1 MCARFLSTQ
10 TLNINLLDTYYFF
23 RVLVLPRNK
32 CQKRS
37 NLVRPAD
44 SEAQLA
50 EKTRTTSLD
59 GDLSDGEINYKTKLV
74 MVKPYQDSEPKTT
87 PFQNDQP
94 SDPTTPNK
102 STDYPVTGFSQLF
115 NNSADWT
122 FPITNDPCSSTSS
135 NASLNCLSASQVE
148 SEKGTLFLFEEHNGT
163 RATCQETRPNVMTD
177 KASSLTI
184 QAKGDECQSKDSG
197 TSQASLKEFLNESK
211 ILLDERDVRFSEE
224 SYNMPMIPWNKVVV
238 NVLDDENIKSSLSFS
253 PNVQLPSYQKHS
265 EEAGFNSLNV
275 TEAESSKEYSDLPV
289 VPREEV
295 VINIGDGNC
304 MISPSTLHQNSSVH
318 HHGYGIGPGKLH
330 MTDLKDTASVKSSGE
345 SPCKTLQSPCKEV
358 KIGLGGPAESQVKSQ
373 QSIPVN
379 WCPEKHL
386 YINESAMISLTAE
399 DEVTTA
405 DQGDQNGLSASESI
419 SQKDAHEKSKLES
432 DLHLMRDLSHRK
444 RDLHQSFIVSN
455 KRDDHLW
462 KTAFQAMKKSKER
475 YLTIETTME
484 EARKCDSRRKVQYI
498 STDIK
503 TDEKQPPL
511 EEEVSTMH
519 ILAVSPQQLFNIFN
533 FRGV

>member
-1 MCARFLSTQ
+1 
-10 TLNINLLDTYYFF
+10 
-23 RVLVLPRNK
+23 
-32 CQKRS
+32 
-37 NLVRPAD
+37 
-44 SEAQLA
+44 
-50 EKTRTTSLD
+50 
-59 GDLSDGEINYKTKLV
+59 

-102 STDYPVTGFSQLF
+102 SKDYPVTGFSHLF
-115 NNSADWT
+115 NNSVDWT

-135 NASLNCLSASQVE
+135 NASLNCLSASQAE

-238 NVLDDENIKSSLSFS
+238 DVLEDKKIKFSFSFS
-253 PNVQLPSYQKHS
+253 PNVQLLSYQKHS

-358 KIGLGGPAESQVKSQ
+358 KIGLRGPAESQVKSQ
-373 QSIPVN
+373 HSIPVN
-379 WCPEKHL
+379 WCSEKHL
-386 YINESAMISLTAE
+386 YMNESAMISLTAE
-399 DEVTTA
+399 DEV
-405 DQGDQNGLSASESI
+405 
-419 SQKDAHEKSKLES
+419 H
-432 DLHLMRDLSHRK
+432 
-444 RDLHQSFIVSN
+444 
-455 KRDDHLW
+455 
-462 KTAFQAMKKSKER
+462 
-475 YLTIETTME
+475 
-484 EARKCDSRRKVQYI
+484 
-498 STDIK
+498 
-503 TDEKQPPL
+503 
-511 EEEVSTMH
+511 
-519 ILAVSPQQLFNIFN
+519 
-533 FRGV
+533 

>member
-1 MCARFLSTQ
+1 MKTLCARFLSTQ

-50 EKTRTTSLD
+50 EVTRTTSLD

-74 MVKPYQDSEPKTT
+74 MVKPYQDSEPKTN

-102 STDYPVTGFSQLF
+102 STDYPVTGFSHLF

-122 FPITNDPCSSTSS
+122 FPITNEPCSSTSS
-135 NASLNCLSASQVE
+135 NASLNCLSASQAG
-148 SEKGTLFLFEEHNGT
+148 SEKGTLFLYEENNGT

-184 QAKGDECQSKDSG
+184 QCQSKDSG

-211 ILLDERDVRFSEE
+211 ILLDERDVRFPKE

-238 NVLDDENIKSSLSFS
+238 NVLEDENIKSSFSFS
-253 PNVQLPSYQKHS
+253 PNVQLPSYQKNS

-275 TEAESSKEYSDLPV
+275 TEAESSREYSDLPV

-295 VINIGDGNC
+295 VINIEDGNC

-318 HHGYGIGPGKLH
+318 HHGYGKGPGKLH

-345 SPCKTLQSPCKEV
+345 FPCKTLQSPCKEV

-373 QSIPVN
+373 HSIPVN

-386 YINESAMISLTAE
+386 YMNESAMISLTAE
-399 DEVTTA
+399 DEV
-405 DQGDQNGLSASESI
+405 
-419 SQKDAHEKSKLES
+419 H
-432 DLHLMRDLSHRK
+432 
-444 RDLHQSFIVSN
+444 
-455 KRDDHLW
+455 
-462 KTAFQAMKKSKER
+462 
-475 YLTIETTME
+475 
-484 EARKCDSRRKVQYI
+484 
-498 STDIK
+498 
-503 TDEKQPPL
+503 
-511 EEEVSTMH
+511 
-519 ILAVSPQQLFNIFN
+519 
-533 FRGV
+533 